1 MQHTLAVEVLKN
13 TKKLVMAKALIKHFV
28 KKKVKRKG
36 IHSKNLSRL
45 KTSKQYKK
53 PYNSQGKK

>member
-1 MQHTLAVEVLKN
+1 MRKRLIS
-13 TKKLVMAKALIKHFV
+13 KKIIKP
-28 KKKVKRKG
+28 KVKRKG